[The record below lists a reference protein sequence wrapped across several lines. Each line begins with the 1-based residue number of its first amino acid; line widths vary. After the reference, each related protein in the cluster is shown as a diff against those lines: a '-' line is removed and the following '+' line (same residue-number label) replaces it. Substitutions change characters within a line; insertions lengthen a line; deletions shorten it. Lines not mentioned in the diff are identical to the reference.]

1 MRIPHQQGYQKCC
14 KAVDTRACVPA
25 SPCRKQAALRACRG
39 GLRATNSRGAG
50 CCYARNSMDG
60 RGVCSMRY
68 SGVLGNAVCALLAGL
83 LVALPACAA
92 DDREPVALHLRVDEG
107 ILRAV
112 ITNRSDDP
120 IWLRGGL
127 GSPPMPGALQWHV
140 FVAGKAT
147 HECALVE
154 PGLGFRLLRKQAR
167 EIRMPAAAIERIY
180 CLSSGIYEV
189 QLSMMAGDSTI
200 HSNIVRVKAPPKRA
214 FQAHIPGTAPYTR

>member
-1 MRIPHQQGYQKCC
+1 MR
-14 KAVDTRACVPA
+14 
-25 SPCRKQAALRACRG
+25 
-39 GLRATNSRGAG
+39 N
-50 CCYARNSMDG
+50 
-60 RGVCSMRY
+60 
-68 SGVLGNAVCALLAGL
+68 SGVLGNVLCALFACL
-83 LVALPACAA
+83 LVALPARAGDA
-92 DDREPVALHLRVDEG
+92 REPVTLHLRVDEG

-112 ITNRSDDP
+112 ITNQSDDP

-147 HECALVE
+147 HGCALVE

-167 EIRMPAAAIERIY
+167 EIRMPAAAIEHIY

-200 HSNIVRVKAPPKRA
+200 HSNTVRVKAPPKRA
-214 FQAHIPGTAPYTR
+214 FHADIPGTAAYTR